1 MVLAKERVVLAEK
14 NKVEIRIAGNDY
26 TLVGTESDEYI
37 QKIGLYIDRKMN
49 EIMRSN
55 SKLSTSM
62 AAILTAVNVADDY
75 FKASDS
81 DKQVKRDLKRV
92 YEELQRLKEENK
104 NLAEE
109 NTALINKSTNLQLE
123 LAKREAELTEVRG
136 IIEKLNKE
144 DALEEKL

>member
-1 MVLAKERVVLAEK
+1 MAEK